1 MKYSALGL
9 AVVASISLAA
19 CQTSSLTDEQ
29 KADVEHTD
37 TAFSGGVK
45 EIDKEQSVISF
56 VGGSTIIDHEGK
68 FNSYDAHIML
78 DEGNP
83 ADLEK
88 ASIMATVDL
97 TSAVTDAEGVNGH
110 LQKADFFD
118 TAQYPVATF
127 ESSSITSKGGNLY
140 QVRGFLTV
148 KGQSKT
154 IDFEAEITDDYLT
167 ATYDFPRKEFGV
179 GNDTYGQKLLDE
191 TVPVEVK
198 LVFKK

>member
-9 AVVASISLAA
+9 AIVSSLTLAA

-29 KADVEHTD
+29 KEDVTHTD
-37 TAFSGGVK
+37 AAFSGGMK
-45 EIDKEQSVISF
+45 EIDKEKSVISF
-56 VGGSTIIDHEGK
+56 VGGSTIIDHQGK

-78 DEGNP
+78 DTENP

-118 TAQYPVATF
+118 TAQYPEATF
-127 ESSSITSKGGNLY
+127 ESSSITAKGNNLY

-154 IDFEAEITDDYLT
+154 VDFEAEITDDYLT